1 VSQQSGPEMRIG
13 DAEREA
19 AVTALGEHFAA
30 GRLTKE
36 EYDER
41 AGQAWAARTA
51 SALWPLFA
59 DLPRPQSPRPDPSA
73 AGPRASGQGPG
84 RGWGHDRAPLGW
96 LRAAVLP
103 VFLVLVGLTVLTH
116 LPVILLALVAFLVWA
131 KLGRHRARHWHPHA
145 GYRYSDHRGYRDD
158 SDWHRR

>member
-1 VSQQSGPEMRIG
+1 MSQQPGPEMRIG

-41 AGQAWAARTA
+41 SSRAWDARTA

-59 DLPRPQSPRPDPSA
+59 DLPRPQATRPRPPSSPGTGPSYSS
-73 AGPRASGQGPG
+73 GPRRDG
-84 RGWGHDRAPLGW
+84 GWV
-96 LRAAVLP
+96 RAAALP
-103 VFLVLVGLTVLTH
+103 VFLVLAGLLVLTH
-116 LPVILLALVAFLVWA
+116 LPVILVVLVIVLVWA
-131 KLGRHRARHWHPHA
+131 KLSGRHGARHRHA
-145 GYRYSDHRGYRDD
+145 GHRHPGDRHWQ
-158 SDWHRR
+158 S

>member
-1 VSQQSGPEMRIG
+1 MSQQGGPEMRIG

-19 AVTALGEHFAA
+19 AITALGEHFAA

-41 AGQAWAARTA
+41 AGQAWEARTA

-59 DLPRPQSPRPDPSA
+59 DLPRPQSPRPGPA
-73 AGPRASGQGPG
+73 AARARQTGYGPG
-84 RGWGHDRAPLGW
+84 HGPAQGGW
-96 LRAAVLP
+96 LRAALLP

-116 LPVILLALVAFLVWA
+116 LPVILLVLVIVLVWA
-131 KLGRHRARHWHPHA
+131 KMGRNRGRHWRHHA
-145 GYRYSDHRGYRDD
+145 GYRGYRDWQD
-158 SDWHRR
+158 R

>member
-1 VSQQSGPEMRIG
+1 MSPQGGPELRIG

-41 AGQAWAARTA
+41 AGLAWAARTA

-59 DLPRPQSPRPDPSA
+59 DLPRPRSPRPDA
-73 AGPRASGQGPG
+73 AADGARHAGPGDRPGGRSGGWSGHGG
-84 RGWGHDRAPLGW
+84 R

-116 LPVILLALVAFLVWA
+116 PPVILLALLILPVWA
-131 KLGRHRARHWHPHA
+131 KLGRHRARHWHHHA
-145 GYRYSDHRGYRDD
+145 GYHPYDDRD
-158 SDWHRR
+158 WRRR